1 MTSPTTNA
9 QGSFTGRSSMSPKA
23 RFLNSFV
30 QEAATTL
37 RVLRAYPADKASLQ
51 PHERLKTA
59 LKLAWMF
66 VMEQMLLVNALKGEP
81 VFGGTQ
87 PNMPES
93 WPEVI
98 EAYER
103 ARDELFAQ
111 LRDPS
116 NENFDGTVKF
126 FVAPKQMG
134 DVPLGDFVW
143 FILHD
148 QIHHRGQLSV
158 YLRMA
163 GGKVPSIYG
172 PTADEPWR

>member
-1 MTSPTTNA
+1 
-9 QGSFTGRSSMSPKA
+9 MSPKA